1 MRHYFTFEEEK
12 INNSFPVFYPNNF
25 FSKEYEH
32 NNQFYNENDYFQ
44 YLINFINENNDCSTE
59 SEINYND
66 SKDEYL
72 DLNNSKIDRVEFPFE
87 SSKILFEIKKRKR
100 PGAKIKKES
109 KNNKK
114 VYVHTR
120 NKLDNIA
127 TKIQVSYFNFL
138 IDFINNILYSL
149 KMNDLKFYYLDA
161 NFKKANNTIEKRQ
174 ALKEKSIGDI
184 IKTKISSKY
193 TSLDKNTNLMTYAK
207 IKNNGLYNVMEIL
220 NQKFLF
226 FFDKVYYRNLRIF
239 NLKEFGLMDLEI
251 KLPKN
256 IELYE
261 NVLIKNNKNLN
272 FEKYKNKIEQCV
284 KKHFL
289 GGLEEELLQE

>member
-32 NNQFYNENDYFQ
+32 NNQFYNENEYFQ
-44 YLINFINENNDCSTE
+44 YVINFINENNDCSTE

-138 IDFINNILYSL
+138 
-149 KMNDLKFYYLDA
+149 
-161 NFKKANNTIEKRQ
+161 
-174 ALKEKSIGDI
+174 
-184 IKTKISSKY
+184 
-193 TSLDKNTNLMTYAK
+193 
-207 IKNNGLYNVMEIL
+207 
-220 NQKFLF
+220 
-226 FFDKVYYRNLRIF
+226 
-239 NLKEFGLMDLEI
+239 
-251 KLPKN
+251 
-256 IELYE
+256 
-261 NVLIKNNKNLN
+261 
-272 FEKYKNKIEQCV
+272 
-284 KKHFL
+284 
-289 GGLEEELLQE
+289 